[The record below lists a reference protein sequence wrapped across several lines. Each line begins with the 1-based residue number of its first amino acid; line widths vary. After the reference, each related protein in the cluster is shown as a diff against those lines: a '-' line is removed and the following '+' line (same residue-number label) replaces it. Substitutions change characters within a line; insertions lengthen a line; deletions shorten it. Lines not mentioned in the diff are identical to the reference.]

1 MLATKTHMHVS
12 IVLGYISVS
21 EFSVTRAE
29 GRESHHGIPGMLVK
43 LRYVQQRQAQLKD
56 KQTM

>member
-1 MLATKTHMHVS
+1 MATKTHMHVS

-21 EFSVTRAE
+21 EFSVTRTE

-43 LRYVQQRQAQLKD
+43 LRYVQQRQAQL
-56 KQTM
+56 